1 MASQVSVALPNPIRS
16 THPEAIES
24 RERRFCWLPKRS
36 LLLDE
41 DYSRLSLFAE
51 SRGERVLQFA
61 TYPLAENLRVGHDE
75 SNLLACQARQQ
86 SKWALAHIKFFFG
99 GKHV

>member
-1 MASQVSVALPNPIRS
+1 MSL
-16 THPEAIES
+16 
-24 RERRFCWLPKRS
+24 CWLPKRS

-41 DYSRLSLFAE
+41 DYSRLSQFAE

-61 TYPLAENLRVGHDE
+61 RSSERGKRVGGSIGDGRVAPGSGSIPQAGLAGQE
-75 SNLLACQARQQ
+75 VRLLAADSKIS

-99 GKHV
+99 GK

>member
-1 MASQVSVALPNPIRS
+1 MSL
-16 THPEAIES
+16 
-24 RERRFCWLPKRS
+24 CWLPKRS

-61 TYPLAENLRVGHDE
+61 SKPFERTGEKAGETRLTSCTPAEI
-75 SNLLACQARQQ
+75 S
-86 SKWALAHIKFFFG
+86 STWALAHIKFFFG